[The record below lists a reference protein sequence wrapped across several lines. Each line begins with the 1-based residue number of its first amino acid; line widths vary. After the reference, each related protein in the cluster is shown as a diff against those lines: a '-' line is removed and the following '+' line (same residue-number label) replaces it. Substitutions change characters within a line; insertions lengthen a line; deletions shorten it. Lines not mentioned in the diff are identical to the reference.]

1 MHEVSFD
8 NYKQIDVSNKIVAV
22 DSSHQWS
29 HRVSQQTIVS
39 GGNRDKTLADISVFF
54 YQNSVTNESFQWDSC
69 KSLSWGNSWGLLYSF
84 LLLHCFLDDR

>member
-22 DSSHQWS
+22 DSS
-29 HRVSQQTIVS
+29 RVSQQTIVS

-54 YQNSVTNESFQWDSC
+54 IKIQ
-69 KSLSWGNSWGLLYSF
+69 
-84 LLLHCFLDDR
+84 